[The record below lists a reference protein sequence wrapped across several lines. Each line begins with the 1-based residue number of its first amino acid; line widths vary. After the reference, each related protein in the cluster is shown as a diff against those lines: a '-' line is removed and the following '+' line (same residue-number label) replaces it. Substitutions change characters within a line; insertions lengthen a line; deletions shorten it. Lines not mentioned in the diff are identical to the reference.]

1 LKSSVATTADTCIP
15 KKAIAAAMH
24 RNQATKNGVT
34 HGGQALLVMI
44 GAGSGCS
51 DDYHQ

>member
-1 LKSSVATTADTCIP
+1 LKSSFAKTAAICIP

-34 HGGQALLVMI
+34 HGGQALLMTT

>member
-1 LKSSVATTADTCIP
+1 LKSSDAKTAAICIP

-34 HGGQALLVMI
+34 HGGQALLVTT
-44 GAGSGCS
+44 GAVSGCS
-51 DDYHQ
+51 DDHYQ